1 MGKKGKDCSILFGNV
16 TTGPGVNSYGGSAQY
31 GQDLRNQIGYDE
43 FEGKVGP
50 AVC

>member
-1 MGKKGKDCSILFGNV
+1 MGKKGKNCSILFGNV
-16 TTGPGVNSYGGSAQY
+16 TAGANSYGGTAQY
-31 GQDLRNQIGYDE
+31 GQDLRNTIGYDE